1 MMLVRCLRPERGR
14 RCTVNRPSSSASLTA
29 RLASEW
35 QTPAR
40 AASSLRLRS
49 QAPWAS
55 HSSEI
60 TFRTA
65 SSPVVKPAAIAGG
78 NGPVAACSRR
88 RRSEARRSGD
98 RCSGR
103 SLDEVARRHGRRG
116 RQTGHAATG
125 WPSPPLDHLVRA
137 VAPDRRQRCPPH
149 GPSRPGGNSRRAG
162 FARRPRSLSQVRH
175 RHTSFTAP
183 WLRAAARGKAIALW
197 KTLDFPVDRFCDAVG
212 FTRSKLSRF
221 RSLTRFKEAARQGGF
236 SFSSALCGR
245 KSLLWM

>member
-1 MMLVRCLRPERGR
+1 MMLVRCLRPDRGR

-65 SSPVVKPAAIAGG
+65 SSPVVKPAARCGG

-88 RRSEARRSGD
+88 RRRKPA
-98 RCSGR
+98 
-103 SLDEVARRHGRRG
+103 
-116 RQTGHAATG
+116 
-125 WPSPPLDHLVRA
+125 
-137 VAPDRRQRCPPH
+137 CP
-149 GPSRPGGNSRRAG
+149 
-162 FARRPRSLSQVRH
+162 
-175 RHTSFTAP
+175 
-183 WLRAAARGKAIALW
+183 AIAA
-197 KTLDFPVDRFCDAVG
+197 PGIAG
-212 FTRSKLSRF
+212 
-221 RSLTRFKEAARQGGF
+221 
-236 SFSSALCGR
+236 
-245 KSLLWM
+245 